1 MSHDAHANLVRMAN
15 QIALAF
21 AAQGEAR
28 ALPQIA
34 DHVNSFWDPRMR
46 KAMGDHLNAGGEG
59 LHPLAL
65 KALSTQMRRVTS

>member
-1 MSHDAHANLVRMAN
+1 MSHDANANLIRMAN

-21 AAQGEAR
+21 APQGEVR

-46 KAMGDHLNAGGEG
+46 RAMGDHLDAGGEG

-65 KALSTQMRRVTS
+65 KALSEQMRRVTA

>member
-1 MSHDAHANLVRMAN
+1 MSHDPHAALIRMAN

-21 AAQGEAR
+21 AAQGETR

-34 DHVNSFWDPRMR
+34 EHVNSFWDPRMR
-46 KAMGDHLNAGGEG
+46 SAMAEHIAAGGAG

-65 KALSTQMRRVTS
+65 KALSERMQPPRT

>member
-1 MSHDAHANLVRMAN
+1 MSHDPHATLVRMAN

-34 DHVNSFWDPRMR
+34 DHVNQFWDPRMR
-46 KAMGDHLNAGGEG
+46 RAMAEHLAGGGDG

-65 KALSTQMRRVTS
+65 KALSKQMQPPRD